1 MPVLTLPS
9 GHQMNYQDKGR
20 GGAVLFLHGLAGASN
35 FWRGTM
41 EALSSAHR
49 CIAPDLLGF
58 GDSDKPRG
66 PYDIPGHARTVARLM
81 ENLALDSVH
90 LVGHSMGGLV
100 AIDYVLRFPR
110 RVQRLVLIN
119 VPVSGGRALHG
130 RGRIGATW
138 VGLVAVKVGLQIP
151 PVLWALRKMP
161 RYYFVLD
168 PRYTEDAKKAPLH
181 SLKGNSDALR
191 RTDLSSRLREITAS
205 TLVIGTDHDGIVRAS
220 DFALAAREIPG
231 ARYVGIA
238 DAGHC
243 PTLERPEQTH
253 AAMLSFLKPPETA
266 ALSHGSGP
274 SGNNDREGA

>member
-9 GHQMNYQDKGR
+9 GNHIHYQDRGR
-20 GGAVLFLHGLAGASN
+20 GDAVLFLHGLAGASN
-35 FWRGTM
+35 FWWGTL
-41 EALSSAHR
+41 EALSPTHR

-66 PYDIPGHARTVARLM
+66 HYGIGEHVQTITRLADD
-81 ENLALDSVH
+81 LGLDRLH
-90 LVGHSMGGLV
+90 LIGHSMGGMV
-100 AIDYVLRFPR
+100 AVDYVLRFPQ
-110 RVQRLVLIN
+110 RVKRLALVN

-130 RGRIGATW
+130 RGRIGATI
-138 VGLVAVKVGLQIP
+138 VGLLAVKLGLQIP
-151 PVLWALRKMP
+151 PVLWALRQLP

-181 SLKGNSDALR
+181 SLKGNAEALR
-191 RTDLSSRLREITAS
+191 RTDLSARLREIAVP

-243 PTLERPEQTH
+243 PTLERPERTH
-253 AAMLSFLKPPETA
+253 AAILEFLEAGADAVPKGFR
-266 ALSHGSGP
+266 ALGE
-274 SGNNDREGA
+274 NEREGA